1 LNKVEFKKNFDIGYE
16 EIVFSANHDETL
28 IRIKNNYSVPSSMVT
43 SSISQIEGTLFEEK
57 RGGFIFSEL
66 VEIESGMNEE
76 VHIELGRFV
85 VDEENFDEGAFI
97 KHLINQVTNKIL
109 YSDYFTVLK
118 KLTVH

>member
-1 LNKVEFKKNFDIGYE
+1 MNKVEFKKNFDIGYE

-43 SSISQIEGTLFEEK
+43 SSISQIEGTLYEEK
-57 RGGFIFSEL
+57 RWGFIFSEL

-76 VHIELGRFV
+76 VHIELGRFI
-85 VDEENFDEGAFI
+85 VDEENFDESAFI

-118 KLTVH
+118 KITVH

>member
-1 LNKVEFKKNFDIGYE
+1 MNKVEFKKNFDIGYE
-16 EIVFSANHDETL
+16 EIVFSANHDETT

-57 RGGFIFSEL
+57 RWGFIFSEL
-66 VEIESGMNEE
+66 VEIETGMNEE
-76 VHIELGRFV
+76 VHIELGRFI
-85 VDEENFDEGAFI
+85 VDEENFDESAFI

-118 KLTVH
+118 KITVH

>member
-1 LNKVEFKKNFDIGYE
+1 MNKVEFKKNFDIGYE

-57 RGGFIFSEL
+57 RWGFIFSEL

-76 VHIELGRFV
+76 VHISLGRFV
-85 VDEENFDEGAFI
+85 VDEENFDEVAFI
-97 KHLINQVTNKIL
+97 NHLINQVTNKIL